1 MSNIKLYLENN
12 SNYNLKNKQSQ
23 EYGAPYVRPC
33 ALDTFLTQHEI
44 DYQCVA
50 FDDCDYNTWYPVN
63 IYFFDFDCDYF
74 TYFDNLTLDKIRNK
88 KLRVLFIYSEPDDPY
103 LIEKRLQELCDI
115 HAIDR
120 MGVFLLT
127 GNTVSDQISGQ
138 GYLQYHEFLYEQ
150 QNKTASDLA
159 TAILKEKKYTCLNRI
174 HKQYRKEFVWN
185 LWNNDLIDDQYL
197 LVDKHGVWH
206 THRRYSTS
214 AYVSYGNVPN
224 IDTRGDFD
232 IINDSFIA
240 YQTKRISHVPA
251 TFDKLLPLRADHLT
265 TAEHNNHSINVD
277 HFHTNSYWNIALETY
292 IDASGGTFLT
302 EKTFKPIKYGQA
314 FVILG
319 TENSLGLLKDQG
331 YKTFDR
337 WIDES
342 YDTITDVR
350 FRWYAVFE
358 ETRKIALKSLE
369 QLHLDYLAQLPII
382 HHNQEHFK
390 RNKQAQL
397 VKCLQRLT
405 AQQ

>member
-1 MSNIKLYLENN
+1 MNMSNIKLYLENN

-103 LIEKRLQELCDI
+103 LIEKRLQELCDLN
-115 HAIDR
+115 AIDR

-127 GNTVSDQISGQ
+127 GNTVSDQITGQ
-138 GYLQYHEFLYEQ
+138 GYLQYREFLYEQ

-159 TAILKEKKYTCLNRI
+159 TENLKEKKYTCLNRI

-185 LWNNDLIDDQYL
+185 LWNNDLINN
-197 LVDKHGVWH
+197 
-206 THRRYSTS
+206 

-224 IDTRGDFD
+224 IDVRGDFG
-232 IINDSFIA
+232 IVNDGFILG
-240 YQTKRISHVPA
+240 QTKRISYVPDM
-251 TFDKLLPLRADHLT
+251 FDEVLPLRADHLT
-265 TAEHNNHSINVD
+265 AAEHNNHSINVN
-277 HFHTNSYWNIALETY
+277 HFHTNSYWNIAMETY
-292 IDASGGTFLT
+292 IDAVGGTFLT
-302 EKTFKPIKYGQA
+302 EKTFKPIKHGQA

-358 ETRKIALKSLE
+358 ETRKIALKSIE
-369 QLHLDYLAQLPII
+369 QLHQDYLAQLPII

>member
-1 MSNIKLYLENN
+1 MNMSNIKLYLENN

-74 TYFDNLTLDKIRNK
+74 TYFDNLTLDKIRDK

-103 LIEKRLQELCDI
+103 LIEKRLQELCDLN
-115 HAIDR
+115 AIDR
-120 MGVFLLT
+120 TSVFLLT
-127 GNTVSDQISGQ
+127 GNTVSDQIIGQ

-159 TAILKEKKYTCLNRI
+159 TANSKEKKYTCLNRI

-185 LWNNDLIDDQYL
+185 LWNNDLINN
-197 LVDKHGVWH
+197 
-206 THRRYSTS
+206 

-232 IINDSFIA
+232 IINDGFIVS
-240 YQTKRISHVPA
+240 QSKRISYVPDM
-251 TFDKLLPLRADHLT
+251 FDELLPLRADALT
-265 TAEHNNHSINVD
+265 EADHNNHSVNVN
-277 HFHTNSYWNIALETY
+277 HFHINSYWNIAMETY
-292 IDASGGTFLT
+292 LDAVGGTFLT
-302 EKTFKPIKYGQA
+302 EKTFKPIKHGQA

-337 WIDES
+337 WVDES

-369 QLHLDYLAQLPII
+369 QLRQDYLAQLPII
-382 HHNQEHFK
+382 HYNQEHFK

>member
-1 MSNIKLYLENN
+1 MNMSNIKLYLENN

-103 LIEKRLQELCDI
+103 LIEKRLQELCDLN
-115 HAIDR
+115 AIDR

-150 QNKTASDLA
+150 QNKTASNLA
-159 TAILKEKKYTCLNRI
+159 TANLKEKKYTCLNRI

-185 LWNNDLIDDQYL
+185 LWNNDLIDNN
-197 LVDKHGVWH
+197 
-206 THRRYSTS
+206 
-214 AYVSYGNVPN
+214 YVSYGNVPN
-224 IDTRGDFD
+224 IDTQGNFD
-232 IINDSFIA
+232 IVNDGFIVD
-240 YQTKRISHVPA
+240 QTKRISYIPN
-251 TFDKLLPLRADHLT
+251 TFDELLPFKADKLT
-265 TAEHNNHSINVD
+265 ATEHNNHSINVD
-277 HFHTNSYWNIALETY
+277 YFHTNSYWNIAMETY
-292 IDASGGTFLT
+292 LDAVGGTFLT
-302 EKTFKPIKYGQA
+302 EKTFKPIKHGQA
-314 FVILG
+314 FIILG
-319 TENSLGLLKDQG
+319 TENSLALLKDQG
-331 YKTFDR
+331 YKTFAR

-369 QLHLDYLAQLPII
+369 QLHQDYLAQLPII

>member
-1 MSNIKLYLENN
+1 MSIMNMSNIKLYLENN

-44 DYQCVA
+44 DYQRVA

-63 IYFFDFDCDYF
+63 IYFFNFDCDYF

-103 LIEKRLQELCDI
+103 LIEKRLQELCDLN
-115 HAIDR
+115 AIDR
-120 MGVFLLT
+120 TSVFLLT
-127 GNTVSDQISGQ
+127 GNTVSDQIIGQ

-159 TAILKEKKYTCLNRI
+159 TANSKEKKYTCLNRI
-174 HKQYRKEFVWN
+174 HKKYRKEFVWN
-185 LWNNDLIDDQYL
+185 LWNNDLINNN
-197 LVDKHGVWH
+197 
-206 THRRYSTS
+206 
-214 AYVSYGNVPN
+214 YVSYGNVPN
-224 IDTRGDFD
+224 IDTQGDFD
-232 IINDSFIA
+232 IINDGFIVG
-240 YQTKRISHVPA
+240 QTKRISYVPDM
-251 TFDKLLPLRADHLT
+251 FDEVLPLRADELT
-265 TAEHNNHSINVD
+265 DAEHNNHSINVN
-277 HFHTNSYWNIALETY
+277 HFHTNSYWNIAMETY
-292 IDASGGTFLT
+292 IDAVGGAFLT
-302 EKTFKPIKYGQA
+302 EKTLKPIKHGQA
-314 FVILG
+314 FIILG
-319 TENSLGLLKDQG
+319 TENSLSLLKDQG

-342 YDTITDVR
+342 YDTIRDVR

-369 QLHLDYLAQLPII
+369 QLHLDYLEQLPII
-382 HHNQEHFK
+382 HYNQEHFK

>member
-1 MSNIKLYLENN
+1 MNMSNIKLYLENN

-33 ALDTFLTQHEI
+33 ALDTFLTQHQI
-44 DYQCVA
+44 DYQRA
-50 FDDCDYNTWYPVN
+50 AIDDCDYNTWYPVN

-74 TYFDNLTLDKIRNK
+74 TYFNNLTLDKIRNK

-103 LIEKRLQELCDI
+103 LIEKRLQELCDLNNI
-115 HAIDR
+115 NR
-120 MGVFLLT
+120 MSVFLLT
-127 GNTVSDQISGQ
+127 GNTVSDQITGQ

-159 TAILKEKKYTCLNRI
+159 TENLKEKKYTCLNRI

-185 LWNNDLIDDQYL
+185 LWNNDLINN
-197 LVDKHGVWH
+197 
-206 THRRYSTS
+206 

-224 IDTRGDFD
+224 IDVRGDFG
-232 IINDSFIA
+232 IVNDGFILG
-240 YQTKRISHVPA
+240 QTKRISYVPDM
-251 TFDKLLPLRADHLT
+251 FDEVLPLRADDLT
-265 TAEHNNHSINVD
+265 AAEHNNHNVNVN
-277 HFHTNSYWNIALETY
+277 HFHTNSYWNIAMETY
-292 IDASGGTFLT
+292 IDAVGGTFLT
-302 EKTFKPIKYGQA
+302 EKTFKPIKHGQA
-314 FVILG
+314 FIILG
-319 TENSLGLLKDQG
+319 TENSLSLLKDQG

-342 YDTITDVR
+342 YDTVRDVR
-350 FRWYAVFE
+350 LRWYAVFE

-369 QLHLDYLAQLPII
+369 QLHLDYLEQLPII

>member
-1 MSNIKLYLENN
+1 MNMSNIKLYLENN

-33 ALDTFLTQHEI
+33 TLDTFLTRHEI

-150 QNKTASDLA
+150 QNKTASNLA
-159 TAILKEKKYTCLNRI
+159 TANLKEKKYTCLNRI

-185 LWNNDLIDDQYL
+185 LWNNDLINN
-197 LVDKHGVWH
+197 
-206 THRRYSTS
+206 T
-214 AYVSYGNVPN
+214 YVSYGNVPN

-232 IINDSFIA
+232 IINDGFIIS
-240 YQTKRISHVPA
+240 QSKRISYVPDM
-251 TFDKLLPLRADHLT
+251 FDELKLPLRADELT
-265 TAEHNNHSINVD
+265 EADHNNHSVNVN
-277 HFHTNSYWNIALETY
+277 HFHTNSYWNIAMETY
-292 IDASGGTFLT
+292 LDAVGGTFLT
-302 EKTFKPIKYGQA
+302 EKTFKPIKHGQA
-314 FVILG
+314 FIILG
-319 TENSLGLLKDQG
+319 TENSLALLKDQG

-342 YDTITDVR
+342 YDTIRNVR

-358 ETRKIALKSLE
+358 ETRNIALKSLE
-369 QLHLDYLAQLPII
+369 QLHRDYLAQLPII

>member
-1 MSNIKLYLENN
+1 
-12 SNYNLKNKQSQ
+12 
-23 EYGAPYVRPC
+23 
-33 ALDTFLTQHEI
+33 
-44 DYQCVA
+44 
-50 FDDCDYNTWYPVN
+50 
-63 IYFFDFDCDYF
+63 
-74 TYFDNLTLDKIRNK
+74 
-88 KLRVLFIYSEPDDPY
+88 LFIYSEPDDPY
-103 LIEKRLQELCDI
+103 LIEKRLQELCDLN
-115 HAIDR
+115 AIDR
-120 MGVFLLT
+120 TSVFLLT
-127 GNTVSDQISGQ
+127 GNTVSDQIIGQ

-185 LWNNDLIDDQYL
+185 LWNNDLIDN
-197 LVDKHGVWH
+197 
-206 THRRYSTS
+206 

-232 IINDSFIA
+232 IINDGFIA

>member
-1 MSNIKLYLENN
+1 MNMSNIKLYLENN

-23 EYGAPYVRPC
+23 EYSAPYVRPC
-33 ALDTFLTQHEI
+33 ALDTFLTQHQI
-44 DYQCVA
+44 DYQRVDV
-50 FDDCDYNTWYPVN
+50 DDCDYNTWYPVN
-63 IYFFDFDCDYF
+63 IYFFNFDCDYF

-103 LIEKRLQELCDI
+103 LIEKRLQELCDLN
-115 HAIDR
+115 AIDR
-120 MGVFLLT
+120 TSVFLLT
-127 GNTVSDQISGQ
+127 GNTVSDQIIGQ

-159 TAILKEKKYTCLNRI
+159 TANSKEKKYTCLNRI
-174 HKQYRKEFVWN
+174 HKKYRKEFVWN
-185 LWNNDLIDDQYL
+185 LWNNDLINNN
-197 LVDKHGVWH
+197 
-206 THRRYSTS
+206 
-214 AYVSYGNVPN
+214 YVSYGNVPN
-224 IDTRGDFD
+224 IDTQGDFD
-232 IINDSFIA
+232 IINDGFIVG
-240 YQTKRISHVPA
+240 QTKRISYVPDM
-251 TFDKLLPLRADHLT
+251 FDEVLPLRADELT
-265 TAEHNNHSINVD
+265 DAEHNNHSINVN
-277 HFHTNSYWNIALETY
+277 HFHTNSYWNIAMETY
-292 IDASGGTFLT
+292 INAVGGAFLT
-302 EKTFKPIKYGQA
+302 EKTLKPIKHGQA
-314 FVILG
+314 FIILG
-319 TENSLGLLKDQG
+319 TENSLSLLKDQG

-342 YDTITDVR
+342 YDTIRDVR

-369 QLHLDYLAQLPII
+369 QLHLDYLEQLPII

>member
-1 MSNIKLYLENN
+1 MNMSNIKLYLENN

-103 LIEKRLQELCDI
+103 LIEKRLQELCDLN
-115 HAIDR
+115 AIDR
-120 MGVFLLT
+120 TSVFLLT
-127 GNTVSDQISGQ
+127 GNTVSDQIIGQ

-159 TAILKEKKYTCLNRI
+159 TANSKEKKYTCLNRI
-174 HKQYRKEFVWN
+174 HKKYRKEFVWN
-185 LWNNDLIDDQYL
+185 LWNNDLINNN
-197 LVDKHGVWH
+197 
-206 THRRYSTS
+206 
-214 AYVSYGNVPN
+214 YVSYGNVPN
-224 IDTRGDFD
+224 IDTQGDFD
-232 IINDSFIA
+232 IINDGFIVG
-240 YQTKRISHVPA
+240 QTKRISYVPDM
-251 TFDKLLPLRADHLT
+251 FDEVLPLRADELT
-265 TAEHNNHSINVD
+265 DAEHNNHSINVN
-277 HFHTNSYWNIALETY
+277 HFHTNSYWNIAMETY
-292 IDASGGTFLT
+292 INAVGGAFLT
-302 EKTFKPIKYGQA
+302 EKTLKPIKHGQA
-314 FVILG
+314 FIILG
-319 TENSLGLLKDQG
+319 TENSLSLLKDQG

-342 YDTITDVR
+342 YDTIRDVR

-369 QLHLDYLAQLPII
+369 QLHLDYLEQLPII

>member
-23 EYGAPYVRPC
+23 EYGAPYARPC

-120 MGVFLLT
+120 MSVFLLT
-127 GNTVSDQISGQ
+127 GNTVSDQIIGQ

-150 QNKTASDLA
+150 QNKTASNLA
-159 TAILKEKKYTCLNRI
+159 TANLKEKKYTCLNRI

-185 LWNNDLIDDQYL
+185 LWNNELINN
-197 LVDKHGVWH
+197 
-206 THRRYSTS
+206 

-232 IINDSFIA
+232 IINDGFIVS
-240 YQTKRISHVPA
+240 QSRRISYVPGM
-251 TFDKLLPLRADHLT
+251 FDEVLPLRADELT
-265 TAEHNNHSINVD
+265 AAEHNNHSINVN

-292 IDASGGTFLT
+292 IDAVGGTFLT

-369 QLHLDYLAQLPII
+369 QLHQDYLAQLPII
-382 HHNQEHFK
+382 HHNQEHYK

>member
-1 MSNIKLYLENN
+1 MNMSNIKLYLENN

-44 DYQCVA
+44 DYQRVA

-63 IYFFDFDCDYF
+63 IYFFNFDCDYF

-103 LIEKRLQELCDI
+103 LIEKRLQELCDLN
-115 HAIDR
+115 AIDR
-120 MGVFLLT
+120 TSVFLLT
-127 GNTVSDQISGQ
+127 GNTVSDQIIGQ

-159 TAILKEKKYTCLNRI
+159 TANSKEKKYTCLNRI
-174 HKQYRKEFVWN
+174 HKKYRKQFVWN
-185 LWNNDLIDDQYL
+185 LWNNDLIDN
-197 LVDKHGVWH
+197 
-206 THRRYSTS
+206 

-232 IINDSFIA
+232 IINDGFIVG
-240 YQTKRISHVPA
+240 QTKRISYVPDM
-251 TFDKLLPLRADHLT
+251 FDEVLPLRADELT
-265 TAEHNNHSINVD
+265 DAEHNNHSINVN
-277 HFHTNSYWNIALETY
+277 HFHTNSYWNIAMETY
-292 IDASGGTFLT
+292 IDAVGGAFLT
-302 EKTFKPIKYGQA
+302 EKTLKPIKHGQA
-314 FVILG
+314 FIILG
-319 TENSLGLLKDQG
+319 TENSLSLLKDQG

-342 YDTITDVR
+342 YDTIRDVR

-369 QLHLDYLAQLPII
+369 QLHLDYLEQLPII
-382 HHNQEHFK
+382 HYNQEHFK